1 MGDAEHAG
9 KLDGG
14 AGLYGGVG
22 YRTGCEGPAA
32 GVDDGLVDVKG
43 GCSGAV
49 VGDGGARCNVGGVA
63 VHLGGDERAPLG
75 NMQRRRLCQP
85 DVAVDSRAFIE
96 PAFLHGGVDPDSDD
110 IGAAVVEVIGQ
121 IVAEAGVTAALAAEV
136 EAVDPDDRVAEDPVK
151 FDADATAEIGGGN

>member
-1 MGDAEHAG
+1 M
-9 KLDGG
+9 
-14 AGLYGGVG
+14 
-22 YRTGCEGPAA
+22 
-32 GVDDGLVDVKG
+32 
-43 GCSGAV
+43 
-49 VGDGGARCNVGGVA
+49 
-63 VHLGGDERAPLG
+63 
-75 NMQRRRLCQP
+75 
-85 DVAVDSRAFIE
+85 AVDSRAFIE